1 MLENLEAIK
10 KYDKKDIMTYKMFI
24 LNERIDPTF
33 VTQNTQC
40 GHVVNERDRWRHR
53 QSQRWENIK

>member
-24 LNERIDPTF
+24 LNKRIDPTF
-33 VTQNTQC
+33 VTQNT
-40 GHVVNERDRWRHR
+40 
-53 QSQRWENIK
+53 